1 MSDQA
6 TPPSRP
12 SSDTIP
18 TPAAQEGTELRP
30 AGPYV
35 GRPLDGSQYLD
46 VVEEQN
52 YADRRPS
59 AEEQRPRFSY
69 LHPQAPQKTGDAPP
83 KP

>member
-1 MSDQA
+1 MPEKA

-12 SSDTIP
+12 SSDTVP
-18 TPAAQEGTELRP
+18 TPSTQADPGLGP

-52 YADRRPS
+52 YADSRPS
-59 AEEQRPRFSY
+59 AEEQRPRYSH
-69 LHPQAPQKTGDAPP
+69 LHAAQQKPGETPR
-83 KP
+83 KR